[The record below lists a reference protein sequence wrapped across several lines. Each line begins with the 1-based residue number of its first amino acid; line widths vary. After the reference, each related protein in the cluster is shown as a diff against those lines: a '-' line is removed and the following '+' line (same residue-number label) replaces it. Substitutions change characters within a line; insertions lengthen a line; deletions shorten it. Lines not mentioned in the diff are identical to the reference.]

1 MMCLASTLDSFALLQ
16 GFDLAGARSDSHLG
30 QVVPRAWQHYN
41 NKKEPEQIKTLA
53 LDIVIK
59 NKTKKRITFP
69 QNQPVNFIMAKCG
82 RASSFFSCS
91 SWLLLWLRET
101 ADSPEGKLKCTN
113 ENGTLSASCP
123 LF

>member
-1 MMCLASTLDSFALLQ
+1 MCLASTLDSFALLQ

-59 NKTKKRITFP
+59 NKQTNKRITFP
-69 QNQPVNFIMAKCG
+69 QNQPVKFYN
-82 RASSFFSCS
+82 
-91 SWLLLWLRET
+91 
-101 ADSPEGKLKCTN
+101 GKMQTC
-113 ENGTLSASCP
+113 
-123 LF
+123 